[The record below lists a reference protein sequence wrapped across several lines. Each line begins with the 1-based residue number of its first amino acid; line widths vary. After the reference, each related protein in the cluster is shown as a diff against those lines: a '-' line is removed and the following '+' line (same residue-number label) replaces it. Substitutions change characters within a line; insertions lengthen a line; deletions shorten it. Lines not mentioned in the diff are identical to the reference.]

1 MFGVSFLVVE
11 DFFGGGFPASLEFI
25 KKSAIFR
32 CYIQILKF
40 KMKLA
45 FLACLGT
52 GGARR
57 ATRPIRFD
65 DQRAFDF
72 PETQTEKDNNWS
84 LANRC
89 GRAAVAGE
97 DGDQRTDVTCP
108 NVLLINTDD
117 MSWADVSLNNPS
129 KIVPTPNIDRL
140 VSKGNSLKLANK

>member
-1 MFGVSFLVVE
+1 
-11 DFFGGGFPASLEFI
+11 
-25 KKSAIFR
+25 
-32 CYIQILKF
+32 
-40 KMKLA
+40 MKLA

-57 ATRPIRFD
+57 ASLERGPIRFE

-72 PETQTEKDNNWS
+72 PETQTEKDNKWS

-89 GRAAVAGE
+89 GGAAVAGE
-97 DGDQRTDVTCP
+97 DGDQRSDTTCP

-140 VSKGNSLKLANK
+140 VSKGNSLKIRKNFTGENSANIQYISIMINYTLSE

>member
-1 MFGVSFLVVE
+1 
-11 DFFGGGFPASLEFI
+11 
-25 KKSAIFR
+25 
-32 CYIQILKF
+32 
-40 KMKLA
+40 MKLA

-140 VSKGNSLKLANK
+140 VSKGNSLK